1 MKETDFLPPNMFLR
15 RDPRCGAVRQ
25 LGDSYSSNSLKDG
38 PQRAQ
43 QNLALSVP
51 YHRASVFV
59 GLPNEGVADL
69 VDEVMD
75 TRLGASAHRSIQAA
89 LSHWDVIRARY
100 GWPRL
105 ILSDDSERGGKL
117 ATFVL
122 YMAED
127 TDLVGA
133 SISNYVCTETLLRS

>member
-1 MKETDFLPPNMFLR
+1 MQFECVLCFVWVSTKENVYADALSRVDGEATFLRLVQETDFLPPNVFLR

-25 LGDSYSSNSLKDG
+25 LGDSYSSNSMKDG

-51 YHRASVFV
+51 YRRASIYV

-75 TRLGASAHRSIQAA
+75 TCLLYTSPS
-89 LSHWDVIRARY
+89 
-100 GWPRL
+100 PR
-105 ILSDDSERGGKL
+105 D
-117 ATFVL
+117 
-122 YMAED
+122 
-127 TDLVGA
+127 
-133 SISNYVCTETLLRS
+133 